1 MQTLATDLKAQNRT
15 LRQLKRTG
23 LVAVY
28 DVRNEGEILL
38 GFEVIKIKVAPE
50 QEKFGK
56 LYPERELYPS
66 SARESTDWGT
76 IAWSFGR
83 KQKKE
88 ALAMLNA
95 LIKKSVDGSL
105 AP

>member
-1 MQTLATDLKAQNRT
+1 MQTLATELKSQNRT

-23 LVAVY
+23 LVAIY
-28 DVRNEGEILL
+28 DVRNEGQLLL
-38 GFEVIKIKVAPE
+38 GYETVRIKVAPA

-88 ALAMLNA
+88 ALAMYNGLLKRERKA
-95 LIKKSVDGSL
+95 V
-105 AP
+105 